1 MFEGVRNNL
10 DELERVYTKARRG
23 ENLTRE
29 ENEFWDYFEM
39 IFAKSMMKELWSS
52 DKIAKIILAHKDM
65 IGDIKF
71 KIQ

>member
-29 ENEFWDYFEM
+29 ENEFW
-39 IFAKSMMKELWSS
+39 
-52 DKIAKIILAHKDM
+52 IILRWTLLSL
-65 IGDIKF
+65 
-71 KIQ
+71 